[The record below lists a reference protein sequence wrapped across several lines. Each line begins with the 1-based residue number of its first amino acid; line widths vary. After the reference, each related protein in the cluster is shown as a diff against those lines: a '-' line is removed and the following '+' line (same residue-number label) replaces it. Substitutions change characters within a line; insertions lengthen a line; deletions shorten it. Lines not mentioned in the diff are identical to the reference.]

1 MGAPAAPSARSTA
14 PIRCR
19 GCASLRL
26 RVCLS
31 LLTGRPLRVEGIR
44 TGAADRLEP
53 GLREHEV
60 SFLRL
65 VEKVS
70 NGTLVEINETGTA
83 FRLRPGVLVGGRH
96 AHDCGDLARGGR
108 SVGWYLEPL
117 LLLALFGKRPL
128 RFAGRTC

>member
-1 MGAPAAPSARSTA
+1 M
-14 PIRCR
+14 
-19 GCASLRL
+19 RL

-44 TGAADRLEP
+44 TGAADRLNP

-83 FRLRPGVLVGGRH
+83 FRLRPGVVVGGKH
-96 AHDCGDLARGGR
+96 IHDCGDVR
-108 SVGWYLEPL
+108 SSRSIGWFLEPL
-117 LLLALFGKRPL
+117 ILLALFAKRPPHW
-128 RFAGRTC
+128 RPCAPAAPCG